1 MKEKISRLARGII
14 DASVPEIRISREK
27 IEDVIPC
34 DGIYRGDFRI
44 VSGNQLAFRGLI
56 YSTNPKV
63 RLGQDYFAGVD
74 AQLTYEVETD
84 RLKDGSAIEGSFLLV
99 CNGGEFEIPYF
110 FLGESDEQERWS
122 SIHTAEDFAGLAK
135 EDFLYAERLFESPG
149 FRNLPFMQELSVR
162 ALYDGL
168 RGGSGRR
175 QAMEEFLTALN
186 LKEPVT
192 LSADQSERLY
202 ESCPEEDVK
211 IRIHADSWGYVSA
224 SVTADA
230 PFLHLNRESLTD
242 LDFVGGDGELS
253 FRITP

>member
-84 RLKDGSAIEGSFLLV
+84 RLKDGMRHRRL
-99 CNGGEFEIPYF
+99 IPSGVQWRRVRDSVF
-110 FLGESDEQERWS
+110 FPR
-122 SIHTAEDFAGLAK
+122 
-135 EDFLYAERLFESPG
+135 
-149 FRNLPFMQELSVR
+149 
-162 ALYDGL
+162 
-168 RGGSGRR
+168 
-175 QAMEEFLTALN
+175 
-186 LKEPVT
+186 
-192 LSADQSERLY
+192 
-202 ESCPEEDVK
+202 
-211 IRIHADSWGYVSA
+211 
-224 SVTADA
+224 
-230 PFLHLNRESLTD
+230 
-242 LDFVGGDGELS
+242 
-253 FRITP
+253 

>member
-1 MKEKISRLARGII
+1 MTLNVKEKISRLARGII

-110 FLGESDEQERWS
+110 FLGESDEQERS
-122 SIHTAEDFAGLAK
+122 EEHT
-135 EDFLYAERLFESPG
+135 S
-149 FRNLPFMQELSVR
+149 EL
-162 ALYDGL
+162 
-168 RGGSGRR
+168 
-175 QAMEEFLTALN
+175 
-186 LKEPVT
+186 
-192 LSADQSERLY
+192 QSQR
-202 ESCPEEDVK
+202 
-211 IRIHADSWGYVSA
+211 
-224 SVTADA
+224 
-230 PFLHLNRESLTD
+230 
-242 LDFVGGDGELS
+242 
-253 FRITP
+253 